1 MKYKMV
7 KQRGHGE
14 GSIYQRK
21 DGRWVAS
28 ITLENRKRKQFY
40 GKTRKEVQEKLRVA
54 LNEQRQGTLERQGT
68 LATGPQQTLKQY
80 LEYWLEDVHKP
91 AIRLSSYM
99 QYRGI
104 LDKHI
109 FPLLGHI
116 QVQKLTPQQVQSFY
130 ARKEK
135 EGLALGTIRTIHAV
149 LHNALSH
156 AVSINLVS
164 RNVSD
169 VVNPPRLVKHERHPL
184 TIEQAQKLLQHVQG
198 HSLEGLITVAL
209 ATGMRRGELLGL
221 RWQDIHFDTKSLQI
235 QRTISRQR
243 KKGIVESEPKT
254 SRGRRNIILPPFAI
268 EALKE
273 HRTRQLEVRLK
284 VGSAWEES
292 NFVFCNGHGGFL
304 EPSQLH
310 MMFRNLLKEAD
321 LPQIRFHDL
330 RHSAATM
337 MLTMGVHPKVVQEL
351 LGHSSISLTL
361 DTYSHV
367 LPSMQQ
373 EAMDKLDA
381 LFGGSKQD
389 GDDTKGKD
397 IAGGGS
403 SK

>member
-54 LNEQRQGTLERQGT
+54 LNEQRQGT

-268 EALKE
+268 EALKQ
-273 HRTRQLEVRLK
+273 HHTRQLEARLK

-292 NFVFCNGHGGFL
+292 NFVFCNGHGGFF

>member
-54 LNEQRQGTLERQGT
+54 LNEQRQGT

>member
-1 MKYKMV
+1 VKCKMA

-54 LNEQRQGTLERQGT
+54 LNEQRQGT

>member
-1 MKYKMV
+1 VKYKMV

-54 LNEQRQGTLERQGT
+54 LNEQRQGT